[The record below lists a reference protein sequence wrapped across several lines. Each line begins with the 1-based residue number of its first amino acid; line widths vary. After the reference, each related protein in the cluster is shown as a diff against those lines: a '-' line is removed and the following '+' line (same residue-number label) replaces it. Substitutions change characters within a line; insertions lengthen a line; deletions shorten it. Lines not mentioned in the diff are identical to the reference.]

1 METVKTEIDL
11 YVIKKV
17 KERRKELKMSQ
28 ADLAFKLGV
37 SYGFIGQVESIK
49 YPAKYNIN
57 HLDKLASIFNCS
69 PKYFLPDFPFAKSS
83 D

>member
-49 YPAKYNIN
+49 YPA
-57 HLDKLASIFNCS
+57 
-69 PKYFLPDFPFAKSS
+69 
-83 D
+83 